1 MGKEKGGYCMKVKR
15 YLVFSVSILIAFV
28 WGCSPA
34 YQAVKKGDELLE
46 MKNHYGAAQEY
57 LKALS
62 HESDRKDAKMKLCQI
77 ARPAY
82 DQKLALAENYEKASD
97 FESALPHYTDLSTF
111 LERINSYGCLSFSP
125 INAKQKIVEM
135 KSATSEKYYREAER
149 HFTSGNYTNAITN
162 YEAALKYNAP
172 YKDSKEKIAE
182 SYYRIAANAEKQRT
196 YRDAAKNYLKANSA
210 IEGYKDAAYKATYL
224 YYSLGEYFLSKDLC
238 RNAWNDFN
246 EASKINPGFKDV
258 SDKLSKSDACAISK
272 IAFVRFDNPTR
283 RDIAG
288 MSMGDFIFDEI
299 KSRLQKNC
307 SKFIRSLDRDELE
320 TILSEQKLGMS
331 GITDEYSTFKRL
343 KGVHYLIFG
352 KLTQVNSVRPAP
364 KEENLRTTGNQ
375 GYDCSKGYDK
385 KGREI
390 VGTCYRDVTVSYTKH
405 SDKISV
411 SLSGSIKVVSVSTGE
426 QLIFHNITANR
437 SDSVTYADITSDISS
452 VSIPSSLKDLAN
464 AKKELKDEDSMAKDM
479 VTAIAGEMV
488 GKILDKVD
496 RVKSVTD
503 PVEMKIYR

>member
-1 MGKEKGGYCMKVKR
+1 MKVKKC
-15 YLVFSVSILIAFV
+15 LVFSLSILIAFI

-57 LKALS
+57 LTALS

-77 ARPAY
+77 SRPAY
-82 DQKLALAENYEKASD
+82 DQKLALAVNYEKASD

-111 LERINSYGCLSFSP
+111 LERVNSYGCLNFSP

-135 KSATSEKYYREAER
+135 KSSASEKYYTEAEH
-149 HFTSGNYTNAITN
+149 HFGSGDYSNAIRS
-162 YEAALKYNAP
+162 YSEALRHNTP

-210 IEGYKDAAYKATYL
+210 IEGYKDATQRATQL

-238 RNAWNDFN
+238 RNAFNDFN

-307 SKFIRSLDRDELE
+307 SKFIRTLDRDELE
-320 TILSEQKLGMS
+320 TILSEQKMGMA
-331 GITDEYSTFKRL
+331 GLTDEYSTFKRL

-364 KEENLRTTGNQ
+364 KEENLRTTGKQ

-452 VSIPSSLKDLAN
+452 VTIPSSLKDLAN

-479 VTAIAGEMV
+479 VAAIAGEMV

-503 PVEMKIYR
+503 PVEMKLYR